1 MSKSK
6 SINAPSSNA
15 AALTVIG
22 GDDTGQ
28 INFDF
33 AQVDENIAKRLSDED
48 LRDIFAIHR
57 SREEPQKSKA
67 YELFWH
73 YWCWSGTFTW
83 FDCTELYL
91 TRVSLN
97 HSKTSIYKDTR

>member
-1 MSKSK
+1 MLYCVGSFLPFIEKVFLAAAMSKSE
-6 SINAPSSNA
+6 SMNAPSSNA

-48 LRDIFAIHR
+48 LRDIFAIH
-57 SREEPQKSKA
+57 
-67 YELFWH
+67 
-73 YWCWSGTFTW
+73 
-83 FDCTELYL
+83 
-91 TRVSLN
+91 
-97 HSKTSIYKDTR
+97 

>member
-1 MSKSK
+1 MKIPFNICLCLSPTGLPRVLWHST
-6 SINAPSSNA
+6 
-15 AALTVIG
+15 LT

-67 YELFWH
+67 YELF
-73 YWCWSGTFTW
+73 
-83 FDCTELYL
+83 
-91 TRVSLN
+91 
-97 HSKTSIYKDTR
+97 